1 MTRNK
6 GTNAH
11 LARQK
16 ALAGRFLRIKFDLTG
31 ESERIDIRISFVTE
45 YRHCEHL
52 TKFSGGTQKKMKL
65 KNSHCEEAEGRRD
78 NLLSLAP

>member
-31 ESERIDIRISFVTE
+31 ESERISSRISFVTE
-45 YRHCEHL
+45 YRHCER
-52 TKFSGGTQKKMKL
+52 S
-65 KNSHCEEAEGRRD
+65 EAISVIPRQEIATA
-78 NLLSLAP
+78 LQASQ